1 MEDEGVE
8 YRQTSAVGETE
19 HTAGGD
25 QRQRKAWLFNDL
37 TGRKNNGVLNTGFDR
52 KPVYS
57 TKNRRYVATL
67 EELQNEADSIILK
80 YKYNV

>member
-1 MEDEGVE
+1 M
-8 YRQTSAVGETE
+8 
-19 HTAGGD
+19 
-25 QRQRKAWLFNDL
+25 FNDL